1 MECAMIMNF
10 TRFDAAEFLDSE
22 ETIAAYLTEALAEN
36 DPAQVIT
43 APRTIARA
51 RGMTQQQKL

>member
-1 MECAMIMNF
+1 MTTNF
-10 TRFDAAEFLDSE
+10 MHFDAAEFLDSE
-22 ETIAAYLTEALAEN
+22 ETIAAYLAEALAEN
-36 DPAQVIT
+36 NPAQVIT